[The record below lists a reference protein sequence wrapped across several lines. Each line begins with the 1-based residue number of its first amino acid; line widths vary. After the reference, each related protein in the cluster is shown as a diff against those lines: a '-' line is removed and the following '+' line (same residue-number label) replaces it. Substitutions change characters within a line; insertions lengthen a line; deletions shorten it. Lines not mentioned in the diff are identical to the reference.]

1 MMQDHPLESLEDRI
15 LGKYRLHLR
24 RLKPLRLSGWR
35 GFALALRDSAGTLF
49 EPPLVE
55 GIYSA
60 GGRDN
65 VKPWMDITVAE
76 ILEGRAG
83 RRINLRQAGL
93 MHELFQSLL
102 AALIPPGGHLMLSY
116 EGGQPLQR
124 ETDQALSAGVP
135 PLLTPFGLLLFMSGF
150 RLVKNWY
157 LAEGG
162 GHEGPRKL
170 WGEKPPD
177 KSWSVRWDQATAREL
192 LQYLK
197 DHQETAVLAET
208 AQRILSSLEIA
219 DADLRRRVENF
230 SPLTNKA

>member
-162 GHEGPRKL
+162 GTRDRANCG
-170 WGEKPPD
+170 G
-177 KSWSVRWDQATAREL
+177 KSL
-192 LQYLK
+192 LTSRGQCAGIK
-197 DHQETAVLAET
+197 
-208 AQRILSSLEIA
+208 
-219 DADLRRRVENF
+219 RRRESCYSTSRTTRKQRYWQKLHNEF
-230 SPLTNKA
+230 YPLWRSRMRTYAAASRTFPP